1 MEALQRVKLDGYGV
15 SIGELET
22 ELDYLR
28 RAKRSLQEWLS
39 TRTAKPGTPTT
50 TISSRMFSLII
61 TMPVLDVFWRLAGS
75 VSGSDPEKIWEL
87 ARRGEAWGTS
97 EALY

>member
-1 MEALQRVKLDGYGV
+1 MIIHANSKARN
-15 SIGELET
+15 T
-22 ELDYLR
+22 
-28 RAKRSLQEWLS
+28 
-39 TRTAKPGTPTT
+39 TT